1 MVSRI
6 SSVMF
11 VLLVFV
17 VSVRAADP
25 QLVQDLKNLGQ
36 AVDNMSIHISKST
49 SDAEAA
55 QIAQAVQQT
64 FAANLSGNPKP
75 QVAFTASAGRC
86 DVLITAP
93 AWRLWSRA
101 ENGQV
106 VDHGA
111 KIN

>member
-1 MVSRI
+1 MISRI
-6 SSVMF
+6 ASVAF
-11 VLLVFV
+11 VLLLI
-17 VSVRAADP
+17 AASAHADD
-25 QLVQDLKNLGQ
+25 QLVQDLKHMGV
-36 AVDNMSIHISKST
+36 AVDNMSIFISKAT
-49 SDAEAA
+49 SDADATK
-55 QIAQAVQQT
+55 IAQAVQQT

-75 QVAFTASAGRC
+75 QVAITASAGHC

-101 ENGQV
+101 ENGQI

>member
-1 MVSRI
+1 MLKHLI
-6 SSVMF
+6 ITF
-11 VLLVFV
+11 VAV
-17 VSVRAADP
+17 VALASTAHADD
-25 QLVQDLKNLGQ
+25 QLVQDLKHMGE
-36 AVDNMSIHISKST
+36 AVDSMSIFISKAT
-49 SDAEAA
+49 SDADAA
-55 QIAQAVQQT
+55 VIAQAVQQT

-75 QVAFTASAGRC
+75 QVAITASAGHC

-101 ENGQV
+101 ENGKV